1 MALRSLLTRLGL
13 HAHGPSEHADP
24 FLRALHLQLQRLG
37 PERLEYLAGFAGQL
51 ARVAEAEDGI
61 SASEAGI
68 IIQQLGAHGG
78 LTAAEAELVVGLLR
92 EQFEVL
98 RTVQNHVL
106 NRAVNAQASEHEKEV
121 LIDCLYAVA
130 AADRLVSDVEEAE
143 IRRIAD
149 ALLIPH
155 SVLMDIRGRYRD
167 RLEVLQ
173 KLKRETGRG
182 GA

>member
-1 MALRSLLTRLGL
+1 MPLRSLLTRLGL
-13 HAHGPSEHADP
+13 QSQGAPAEADP
-24 FLRALHLQLQRLG
+24 FLRALHAQLQRLG

-61 SASEAGI
+61 STSEAAI
-68 IIQQLGAHGG
+68 IAAQLGAHGG
-78 LTAAEAELVVGLLR
+78 LASAEAELVVELLR

-98 RTVQNHVL
+98 RTVQNHLL
-106 NRAVNAQASEHEKEV
+106 NRAVNAHASAEEKET

-155 SVLMDIRGRYRD
+155 SALMEIRGRYRD

-173 KLKRETGRG
+173 KLKRDTGR
-182 GA
+182 AT